1 MTIEIILAVIGLI
14 LSAFFSGTEIAFVS
28 ANSMQIEVWRRQEL
42 PGAEDA
48 SALMADPSSFLNITL
63 IGTNIANI
71 MATSFATIVL
81 IQYFNEIEVV
91 LLTSLVIL
99 IFGEILPKTIF
110 RERANIISVRVTPVL
125 RFFRYVFYPIL
136 QIAGAYS
143 KILTRWLKDE
153 EKVTEAFSKDDLRLL
168 FSQVGKTD
176 VIEPHEKRFIAKLFN
191 FGQQT
196 ARDAMTPRTEISA
209 INHDSSIEK
218 AKQIFLESGHSK
230 LPVYEGTIDK
240 IVGIIFLYDLF
251 EPHEHIDE
259 LIREPTFVP
268 EAKNLAELL
277 SEFQDNKNSIG
288 IVIDEYGGTAGL
300 ITVEDI
306 VEELFGEFEDEF
318 DFEQVT
324 VKSIDD
330 GYLLSARAEVD
341 YLNEMLHLGIPEG
354 EYETLGGYLEDR
366 LGRIPTTGDE
376 IIIENH
382 KYIITKASQKKV
394 EQIKLLF
401 RSNEDDSF
409 PGNISALKIHPSA
422 DQEDI

>member
-14 LSAFFSGTEIAFVS
+14 LSAFFSGSEIAFVS
-28 ANSMQIEVWRRQEL
+28 ANNMQVEVWRRQQI
-42 PGAEDA
+42 PGAEET
-48 SALMADPSSFLNITL
+48 SQMLADPSSFLNITL

-81 IQYFNEIEVV
+81 IQYLNELEVV
-91 LLTSLVIL
+91 LITSLVIL

-110 RERANIISVRVTPVL
+110 RERANTLSLKVTPL
-125 RFFRYVFYPIL
+125 LHLFRYPLYPL
-136 QIAGAYS
+136 LKFASSYS
-143 KILTRWLKDE
+143 HLLTHWMKEE
-153 EKVTEAFSKDDLRLL
+153 EKVSDAFSKDDLRLL

-176 VIEPHEKRFIAKLFN
+176 VIEPHEKRFITKLFN

-209 INHDSSIEK
+209 ISHEKSIEE
-218 AKQIFLESGHSK
+218 AKQVFLESGHSK
-230 LPVYEGTIDK
+230 LPVFEGTIDK
-240 IVGIIFLYDLF
+240 IVGIVFLYDLF
-251 EPHEHIDE
+251 DPHETLEEI
-259 LIREPTFVP
+259 IREATYVP

-277 SEFQDNKNSIG
+277 SEFQENKNSIG

-324 VKSIDD
+324 VKSIED

-341 YLNEMLHLGIPEG
+341 YLNETLHLGIPDG

-366 LGRIPTTGDE
+366 LGRIPLTGDE
-376 IIIENH
+376 ISIGDH

-394 EQIKLLF
+394 ELIKLLF
-401 RSNEDDSF
+401 HKEEK
-409 PGNISALKIHPSA
+409 PGTTNNTSLKTHPSA
-422 DQEDI
+422 DEGNIS

>member
-14 LSAFFSGTEIAFVS
+14 LSAFFSGSEIAFVS
-28 ANSMQIEVWRRQEL
+28 ANSMQVEVWRRQEI
-42 PGAEDA
+42 PGAAET
-48 SALMADPSSFLNITL
+48 STLLSDPSSFLNITL

-81 IQYFNEIEVV
+81 IQYLNEVEVV
-91 LLTSLVIL
+91 LFTSLVIL

-110 RERANIISVRVTPVL
+110 RERANTLSLKVTPLL
-125 RFFRYVFYPIL
+125 RFFRYPLYPFL
-136 QIAGAYS
+136 KLAGSYS
-143 KILTRWLKDE
+143 RLLTHWMKGE
-153 EKVTEAFSKDDLRLL
+153 EIVTEAFSKDDLRLL

-176 VIEPHEKRFIAKLFN
+176 VIEPHEKRFITKLFN
-191 FGQQT
+191 FGQQS

-209 INHDSSIEK
+209 VGHDKNIED
-218 AKQIFLESGHSK
+218 AKKVFLESGHSK

-240 IVGIIFLYDLF
+240 IVGIVFLYDLF
-251 EPHEHIDE
+251 EEHQNLDE
-259 LIREPTFVP
+259 IIREATYVP
-268 EAKNLAELL
+268 ESKNLAELL
-277 SEFQDNKNSIG
+277 SEFQENKNSIG

-324 VKSIDD
+324 VKSIDG

-341 YLNEMLHLGIPEG
+341 YLNESLHLGIQEG

-376 IIIENH
+376 ITIGNH

-401 RSNEDDSF
+401 YNEEEANAAD
-409 PGNISALKIHPSA
+409 ITQMKTHPSA
-422 DQEDI
+422 DEGEIP